1 MRSQHASMHRAFTLV
16 DLLVT
21 MTIIV
26 VAGTLVIPQM
36 RDESRLRVMAASA
49 ILSSDLELAQ
59 VMTIAR
65 PADPV
70 VVLFEPAQDRYWL
83 AYKSDPTTP
92 ILREGTNEDYLV
104 QLGAGRALT
113 AAGVAISLA
122 GTKLD
127 TLEFDAQGGVAD
139 FTSEPVISLSAGSET
154 LTLTISPI
162 TGSVTQAWQ

>member
-1 MRSQHASMHRAFTLV
+1 MRSRHAITPRAFTLV

-26 VAGTLVIPQM
+26 IAGTLVIPQM

-70 VVLFEPAQDRYWL
+70 VVRFDPGQNRYWL
-83 AYKSDPTTP
+83 AYKSDPATP
-92 ILREGTNEDYLV
+92 IVREGTNEDYLV

-113 AAGVAISLA
+113 AKGVAISLA

-127 TLEFDAQGGVAD
+127 SLEFDAQGGIAD
-139 FTSEPVISLSAGSET
+139 FTSEPVISLNAGSET
-154 LTLTISPI
+154 LTLTVSPI
-162 TGSVTQAWQ
+162 TGALTQAWQ